1 MDLLKGLK
9 KIFGKHDR
17 FAPPNQ
23 RILTSRE
30 REAVIVLFSLLG
42 CALLIIL
49 ISLALS

>member
-1 MDLLKGLK
+1 MDLLRGLK
-9 KIFGKHDR
+9 KIFGRHDR

-42 CALLIIL
+42 CTTLITLVLLI
-49 ISLALS
+49 LS